1 MPQTRKSQGR
11 LGWREQWLILSY
23 YQRFEAFVAFVLTL
37 VIALVIVVAL
47 YRLSSS
53 VVTGLLIG
61 ALDPLEQR
69 VFQTVFG
76 EVLTLLIALEFNHTL
91 QYVVRREQSI
101 IQTRVVL
108 LIAML
113 AVARKLIVFDLHD
126 IEAPEM
132 LGLAAITIALAG
144 AYWLVRDRDDRA
156 GTKSDD
162 PVE

>member
-1 MPQTRKSQGR
+1 MPQPRKSPAKI
-11 LGWREQWLILSY
+11 GWREQWLILSY

-53 VVTGLLIG
+53 VVTGLLFG

-108 LIAML
+108 LIALL
-113 AVARKLIVFDLHD
+113 AVSRKLIVFDLHD

>member
-1 MPQTRKSQGR
+1 
-11 LGWREQWLILSY
+11 
-23 YQRFEAFVAFVLTL
+23 
-37 VIALVIVVAL
+37 
-47 YRLSSS
+47 
-53 VVTGLLIG
+53 
-61 ALDPLEQR
+61 
-69 VFQTVFG
+69 VFG

-108 LIAML
+108 LIALL
-113 AVARKLIVFDLHD
+113 AVSRKLIVFDLHD